1 MTFHILLSEDSSNK
15 DLKITLKKI
24 FSTDEDKPLKSTIH
38 QAITLSVSLALQD
51 KTIIEHAYS
60 YCKDLDES
68 LINAANIAANIM
80 AMNNIYYRAIHL
92 IDSSTLT
99 QQPAGLRMQGIT
111 QHGID
116 KSVFEL
122 MSLAISAVN
131 GCGLCLQSHYKQL
144 ETHFNDEE
152 ITEALRI
159 ASTLHA
165 LKQSCFI
172 AQSNSVSF

>member
-1 MTFHILLSEDSSNK
+1 MTFHNLLSEDTSNK
-15 DLKITLKKI
+15 DLKINLKKI
-24 FSTDEDKPLKSTIH
+24 FSTDEDNPLTSTIH

-51 KTIIEHAYS
+51 KDIIEYAYS

-92 IDSSTLT
+92 IDSNTLS

-116 KSVFEL
+116 TVS
-122 MSLAISAVN
+122 
-131 GCGLCLQSHYKQL
+131 Y
-144 ETHFNDEE
+144 TH
-152 ITEALRI
+152 L
-159 ASTLHA
+159 TLPTI
-165 LKQSCFI
+165 LL
-172 AQSNSVSF
+172 V